1 VVILPAPKNAW
12 DYPSKPRP
20 ESASRNNHDA
30 HRKEVGLVHRLIQS
44 RVRIS
49 SCVAVA
55 LLITQGLAAQVTPAA
70 GVVPVDNTPSIKV
83 GMTIFTDYTFSS
95 SPKIRDA
102 NGDSVSLSEFA
113 VRRAYVN
120 VTGNIS
126 HLMAFR
132 ITPDIS
138 RETGAGASL
147 SGSLEFR
154 LKYAFG
160 QLNLDDWMPRGTW
173 IRFGIQQTPWVD
185 FQEGIYRYRFQGTV
199 FSEREGYLSSSDA
212 GISAHYNLPSN
223 YGDLHAGIYN
233 GETYSKAE
241 VNNKK
246 AAQVRFSLR
255 PFATS
260 EPILRGFRAHVF
272 YDGDSY
278 VADAPRTR
286 LLGGLTF
293 EHANLVTGAEYLN
306 TRDQTLRTAVERKG
320 KGYSVFA
327 TPRTTNGWELLA
339 RYENITPDDAVT
351 TQKRKRSILGISY
364 WLPHE
369 GSVSSSWLLDVE
381 TTTFDGF
388 TPAQPTQ
395 RKIAL
400 HGLIAF

>member
-1 VVILPAPKNAW
+1 MHFSPIH
-12 DYPSKPRP
+12 PRVRFA
-20 ESASRNNHDA
+20 SCIAAALLASR
-30 HRKEVGLVHRLIQS
+30 GLS
-44 RVRIS
+44 
-49 SCVAVA
+49 
-55 LLITQGLAAQVTPAA
+55 AQVTPAA
-70 GVVPVDNTPSIKV
+70 GVAPVDNTPSIKV
-83 GMTIFTDYTFSS
+83 GMTIFTDYTLSS
-95 SPKIRDA
+95 TPKVLDA
-102 NGDSVSLSEFA
+102 NGDSVAFSEFA

-120 VTGNIS
+120 ITGNIS

-147 SGSLEFR
+147 SGSQEFR
-154 LKYAFG
+154 LKYAFA

-173 IRFGIQQTPWVD
+173 LRMGIQQTPWVD
-185 FQEGIYRYRFQGTV
+185 FQEGVYRYRFQGTV

-223 YGDLHAGIYN
+223 YGDLHAGFYN

-241 VNNKK
+241 ANDQK
-246 AAQVRFSLR
+246 AAQLRASLR

-272 YDGDSY
+272 YDADHY
-278 VADAPRTR
+278 AKDAPRTR
-286 LLGGLTF
+286 LLGALTF
-293 EHANLVTGAEYLN
+293 EHANLVTGAELLN
-306 TRDQTLRTAVERKG
+306 TRDQTTRIATEKKG
-320 KGYSVFA
+320 KGYSIFA

-339 RYENITPDDAVT
+339 RYENVTPDNSVS
-351 TQKRKRSILGISY
+351 TQKRKRSIFGISY

-369 GSVSSSWLLDVE
+369 GSVSSAWLLDVE
-381 TTTFDGF
+381 TTAFDGF

-400 HGLIAF
+400 HGLVAF